1 MTSYIVGLSAYYHDS
16 AVALLAD
23 GEIIGAAQ
31 EERFTRI
38 KQDKNYPANAL
49 EFCLKRANISIDE
62 VEKIFYYENPK
73 KKLRRIMSTYLNF
86 GVAGY
91 GSFVSELPA
100 WIFEKS
106 NVKRT
111 LSRELQSQFGSSM
124 ILPSIEYID
133 HHMSH
138 AGAAFFPSPFPRAA
152 VMCIDGVGEWAT
164 TSAWVGEGNTI
175 RPVWDIEFPHS
186 LGLLYSAI
194 TYFCGFKVDSGEYK
208 LMGLAPYG
216 EPRYAQVIRDNLID
230 VKPDGS
236 FWMNM
241 EYFDYAV
248 GSSMINQK
256 FETLFGGPRRKPE
269 ALITKRE
276 FDLAAS
282 IQLVL
287 EETLILL
294 AKSVRMQTGQKALCL
309 AGGVALNCV
318 ANGKLLKT
326 RIFDDIWVQ
335 PAAGDSGGALGAALV
350 GWHMRKQQ
358 PRRLT
363 GRDAMQSALLGS
375 SYSNAEI
382 EAALTA
388 SGAVFR
394 YAEEDELY
402 GEVAD
407 LLAKGNVVG
416 WFQGQ
421 MEFGPRS
428 LGARA
433 ILGDARNVT
442 MQSVLNLK
450 IKNRESFRPFAPAV
464 LEEHA
469 SQWFQTDRPSPY
481 MLFVVG
487 VEEKRRR
494 TLSEQEKN
502 LDGIELLKCIRSSI
516 PAVTHVD
523 YSARVQTVG
532 ARDNTPFRKLLDAFY
547 QKTGCPVLV
556 NTSFNV
562 RGEPIVESP
571 ENAYL
576 CFMRTQMDYLVI
588 GQYILSKVDQAELV
602 EEKDWR
608 EEFALD

>member
-23 GEIIGAAQ
+23 GEIVSAAQ

-38 KQDKNYPANAL
+38 KQDRNFPANAL
-49 EFCLKRANISIDE
+49 EFCLKRANISLED
-62 VEKIFYYENPK
+62 VETIFYYENPK
-73 KKLRRIMSTYLNF
+73 KKLNRIISTYLNF
-86 GVAGY
+86 GVKGY
-91 GSFVSELPA
+91 KSFVSEMPA
-100 WIFEKS
+100 WIFEKVH
-106 NVKRT
+106 VKRT
-111 LSRELQSQFGSSM
+111 LSRELARQFGAGCKQ
-124 ILPSIEYID
+124 PPIEYID
-133 HHMSH
+133 HHVSH
-138 AGAAFFPSPFPRAA
+138 AAAAFFPSPFSRSA
-152 VMCIDGVGEWAT
+152 VLCVDGVGEWAT
-164 TSAWVGEGNTI
+164 TSAWVGDGNAI
-175 RPVWDIEFPHS
+175 SPVWDIEFPHS

-216 EPRYAQVIRDNLID
+216 EPRYFQTMCDHLID
-230 VKPDGS
+230 IKPDGS
-236 FWMNM
+236 FWLNM

-248 GSSMINQK
+248 GDSMINEK
-256 FETLFGGPRRKPE
+256 FEKLFGGPRRKPE
-269 ALITKRE
+269 ALITGRE

-287 EETLILL
+287 EHALLRL
-294 AKSVRMQTGQKALCL
+294 AKSVKVQTGQKALCL

-318 ANGKLLKT
+318 ANGKLLKA

-335 PAAGDSGGALGAALV
+335 PAAGDSGGALGAALA
-350 GWHMRKQQ
+350 GWHMEKKQ
-358 PRRLT
+358 PRRFT
-363 GRDAMQSALLGS
+363 GVDSMKSALLGS
-375 SYSNAEI
+375 SYSNDEVETALMSCGAIFRPVAES
-382 EAALTA
+382 EM
-388 SGAVFR
+388 FN
-394 YAEEDELY
+394 
-402 GEVAD
+402 EVAD
-407 LLAKGNVVG
+407 LLAKGNVIG
-416 WFQGQ
+416 WFQGR

-450 IKNRESFRPFAPAV
+450 IKNRESFRPFAPAI
-464 LEEHA
+464 LEEYV
-469 SQWFQTDRPSPY
+469 SEWFETDRSSPY
-481 MLFVVG
+481 MLFVVD
-487 VEEKRRR
+487 VAQTRRR
-494 TLSEQEKN
+494 TLSEQEQE
-502 LDGIELLKCIRSSI
+502 LDGIELLKCIRSTI

-523 YSARVQTVG
+523 YSARVQSVG
-532 ARDNTPFRKLLDAFY
+532 RGTNPQFRKLLEAFY

-588 GQYILSKVDQAELV
+588 GQYILKKEDQLPLV
-602 EEKDWR
+602 ESKDWR